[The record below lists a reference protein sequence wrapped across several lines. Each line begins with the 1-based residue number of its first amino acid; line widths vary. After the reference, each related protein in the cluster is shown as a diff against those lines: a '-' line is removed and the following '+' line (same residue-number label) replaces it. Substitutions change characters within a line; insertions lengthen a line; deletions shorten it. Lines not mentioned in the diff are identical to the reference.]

1 MRRRLDETEAFEKEV
16 GSQPAARQE
25 SMWRTIVR
33 HRRSALLVIGM
44 TVGVTIVYYAWAIS
58 APQYAISTRGID
70 PTSALWA
77 GVLANLVFIAALPV
91 WGRIS
96 DRIGRK
102 PVLLSCVLGLAV
114 SAYPLNALIGDSA
127 VRLGIAMSL
136 ALILIAGPAAIVP
149 AVYAELFP
157 TRIRTV
163 GVGVPY
169 SIAVATF
176 GGTAPYLQT
185 WLGETFGPSWFTGY
199 VIVMLLI
206 SAIAIASAPETRG
219 RDLTGMH

>member
-1 MRRRLDETEAFEKEV
+1 M
-16 GSQPAARQE
+16 P
-25 SMWRTIVR
+25 
-33 HRRSALLVIGM
+33 
-44 TVGVTIVYYAWAIS
+44 
-58 APQYAISTRGID
+58 
-70 PTSALWA
+70 
-77 GVLANLVFIAALPV
+77 ANLVFIAALPV
-91 WGRIS
+91 WGRVS

-102 PVLLSCVLGLAV
+102 PVLLVRVLGLALT
-114 SAYPLNALIGDSA
+114 AYPLDALIGDSA

-136 ALILIAGPAAIVP
+136 ALVLIAGPAAIVP

-185 WLGETFGPSWFTGY
+185 WLGESFGPSWFTGY
-199 VIVMLLI
+199 VVVMLLV
-206 SAIAIASAPETRG
+206 SAVAIASAPETRA
-219 RDLTGMH
+219 RDLTGMR